1 MERLFYT
8 RMESPVGLLVLGAS
22 EQALVVLEFARQPE
36 APQAFASHVEWV
48 RHDEHKILTATI
60 CELNEYF
67 AARRREFTVRLDLR
81 GPEFHRR
88 CWQALLEI
96 PYGETFSYG
105 ELAKK
110 VGSPGASRAVGQAN
124 HHNPIA
130 IIVPCHRVITSTRE
144 LGGYGG
150 GLNTKEFLLKLEGA
164 RFRGKRVEQQQLCFG
179 Q

>member
-8 RMESPVGLLVLGAS
+8 RIESPVGPLVLGAS
-22 EQALVVLEFARQPE
+22 EQGLVVLEFARGDG
-36 APQAFASHVEWV
+36 APQTFAERVEWV
-48 RHDEHKILTATI
+48 LDDNHRVLVTTI
-60 CELNEYF
+60 RELNEYF
-67 AARRREFTVRLDLR
+67 AGARREFTPRLDLR

-96 PYGETFSYG
+96 PYGETCSYG
-105 ELAKK
+105 ELAKT

-124 HHNPIA
+124 HHNPVA

-150 GLNTKEFLLKLEGA
+150 GLATKEFLLKLEGA
-164 RFRGKRVEQQQLCFG
+164 RFRGKRVDQQQLSFA
-179 Q
+179 

>member
-1 MERLFYT
+1 MERFFYT
-8 RMESPVGLLVLGAS
+8 QIESPVGPLVLGAS
-22 EQALVVLEFARQPE
+22 EQALVVLEFAHQTG
-36 APQAFASHVEWV
+36 APQAFATRVEWV
-48 RHDEHKILTATI
+48 REDDHNILTAAI
-60 CELNEYF
+60 RELNEYF
-67 AARRREFTVRLDLR
+67 AGKRREFTVRLDLR

-96 PYGETFSYG
+96 PYGDTCSYG

-124 HHNPIA
+124 HHNPVA

-164 RFRGKRVEQQQLCFG
+164 RFRGKRVEQQQLSFA
-179 Q
+179 

>member
-8 RMESPVGLLVLGAS
+8 RTESPVGPLVLGAS
-22 EQALVVLEFARQPE
+22 EQSLVVLEFVCGTG
-36 APQAFASHVEWV
+36 APQAFSGRVEWIRDDQHSV
-48 RHDEHKILTATI
+48 LTATI
-60 CELNEYF
+60 RELNEYF
-67 AARRREFTVRLDLR
+67 AGKRREFTIRLDLR

-96 PYGETFSYG
+96 PYGETCSYG
-105 ELAKK
+105 ELAKN

-150 GLNTKEFLLKLEGA
+150 GLSTKEFLLKLEGA
-164 RFRGKRVEQQQLCFG
+164 RFRGKRVEQQQLSFVH
-179 Q
+179 

>member
-8 RMESPVGLLVLGAS
+8 RMESPVGPLVLGAS
-22 EQALVVLEFARQPE
+22 EQALVVVEFALHSD
-36 APQAFASHVEWV
+36 APQAFATRVEWV
-48 RHDEHKILTATI
+48 RDDHHKILTATI
-60 CELNEYF
+60 GELNGYF
-67 AARRREFTVRLDLR
+67 AGKRREFIVRLDLR

-96 PYGETFSYG
+96 PYGETCSYG

-124 HHNPIA
+124 HYNPIA

-164 RFRGKRVEQQQLCFG
+164 RFRGKRVEQQQLSFT